1 MKKFLVIFSILFL
14 ILTTALVKNS
24 TKKIDDEI
32 FVIEENL
39 RSLKKEFQNIKLE
52 NDYLSSAERLME
64 FQDLY
69 FDNELEKKNIN
80 EIKFII
86 KKSNKFKIQELNL
99 IDE

>member
-39 RSLKKEFQNIKLE
+39 RSLKKEFENIKLE

>member
-39 RSLKKEFQNIKLE
+39 RSLKKEFENIKLE

-69 FDNELEKKNIN
+69 FDNELEKKNIK

-86 KKSNKFKIQELNL
+86 KKSNKFKIQEINL